1 MSSGTQSHRLT
12 LLLFRII
19 AMSVSSSTSAYIGL
33 GSNLG
38 QSRTLLK
45 EAWRSLAQ
53 HPEVSLKALSSPY
66 RTRPVGME
74 SSHWFI
80 NAVGLLR
87 TTLPAEALLDLLLET
102 EQQFGRVRH
111 PELEGYQD
119 RTLDLDLLLFANS
132 IIQSEQLILPHPAM
146 HERLFVL
153 IPFAEIAAHTDHPV
167 LKKTVAELL
176 IEEQN
181 RKGGRKGIKQIRWQE
196 EETD

>member
-1 MSSGTQSHRLT
+1 MSSSTRSHRLT

-19 AMSVSSSTSAYIGL
+19 AMSMPLSASAYIGL

-38 QSRTLLK
+38 QSRTLLQ
-45 EAWRSLAQ
+45 EAWQGLDQ
-53 HPEVSLKALSSPY
+53 HPEVSLRALSSPY

-80 NAVGLLR
+80 NAVGRLH
-87 TTLPAEALLDLLLET
+87 TTLPPETLLDLLLET
-102 EQQFGRVRH
+102 EQQFGRVRY

-119 RTLDLDLLLFANS
+119 RTLDLDLLLFADS
-132 IIQSEQLILPHPAM
+132 IIQSERLILPHPAM

-153 IPFAEIAAHTDHPV
+153 IPLAEIGAHINHPV

-176 IEEQN
+176 EQN
-181 RKGGRKGIKQIRWQE
+181 RKGGREGIEQIRW
-196 EETD
+196 